1 VVKNDGATGGSS
13 LIQGEDESLFHSQK
27 KIAPIG
33 RTALEWLYWAGKT
46 TKRRAAARICDEQ
59 FILRWMRTTPAFEFH
74 VSRAARL
81 QYQFDELLF
90 AFNGNVVFANPQA
103 ARQFAARI
111 NQVKGTQNDPAKA
124 ARPAD
129 LYAMG
134 LIDEALHALVALYR
148 KQVDQRVMTDAV
160 AWFEGKVGHDRMDAT
175 LTAFVDNFP
184 PLAVHRNQQTTVEWL
199 KGTTDGM
206 PHRAVALEEMMMLW
220 MANAN
225 PAFQRYSELFDET
238 VLKETAY
245 REINQGLRPYFET
258 RPRFGAR
265 KQNLFDMLRAPAVTA
280 PGSLTEQLAF
290 LRENYKDELRDI
302 LVHILTA
309 LDVLKEEELAIWS
322 LYHPPTTQQRHFGLP
337 QDMGDS
343 SAAAVPQFGYK
354 GHEYEQFSPDVDWM
368 PSTVLLAKTA
378 FVWLDQ
384 LSRKYSRH
392 IYSLDQVPDEELAI
406 MARRG
411 FNSLWL
417 IGLWERSSASRR
429 IKQMMGNPDAAASAY
444 SLMDYEIAHDLGG
457 EAAYNNFR
465 ERATRFGIRLASDMV
480 PNHMGIDSRWV
491 IEHPDWFL
499 SLPYSPYPSYSFN
512 GPDLSSDGRVEI
524 KIEDHY
530 YDRTDASVV
539 FRRTDRHSSDTRY
552 VYHGND
558 GTTFP
563 WNDTAQLNYLN
574 PAVREA
580 IIQTIIHVA
589 RMFPIIRF
597 DAAMTLTKQHFQRLW
612 FPAPGTGGAIPSR
625 AEHGLTKAEFDRL
638 MPAEFWREVV
648 DRIAVEVPGTLLLA
662 EAFWLLEGYF
672 VRTLGMH
679 RVYNSAFM
687 NMLRDEEN
695 ANYRS
700 VIKNTLEFD
709 PEVLKR
715 YVNFMNNPD
724 ERTAIDQFGKGDKYF
739 GVCTLL
745 ATFPG
750 LPMFGHGQV
759 EGFSERYGM
768 EFRRAQR
775 DEVPDQWLEG
785 RHEREISPLL
795 HRRHIF
801 AEVHDFLLYD
811 FYTDGGSVNEDVY
824 AFTNRRGND
833 RALVVFHNRY
843 AHTTG
848 WVRMSCAYAE
858 KQGDGS
864 KRLRQRS
871 IGEAFG
877 LHHDPNQFVAYRDLF
892 TGQEYLHRSSD
903 IAERGLRIVLGAY
916 EHHVLLDWRDL
927 RDDATHH
934 WSELCNH
941 LEGQGVPS
949 LDDALRALE
958 LRPVHEHMTRML
970 STRLVKTIVP
980 RELEEKAPA
989 KVAAADAKL
998 AKKETKSKV
1007 PTEPVKVAAKD
1018 DATLKKAEVP
1028 EVLETVAWS
1037 ELLDRAESF
1046 YKDIEHFIATELQR
1060 SPGSELRPTRAF
1072 DTHAAITMLRKRV
1085 EELRRIPALVKRFR
1099 TTTPKHCSN
1108 LLPTGATELSAWGAA
1123 LAWTILEVAGRVAA
1137 PDDPE
1142 HYAMLLFDHARLR
1155 QPIADAM
1162 EKLGAHGEDRWRVA
1176 ARLRFAFAHA
1186 ASAHKFRQTP
1196 GRSSAPLSWLHDA
1209 EVAWLIG
1216 SNEHEGVRY
1225 FNKEQFEQLLW
1236 WMALRP
1242 LMEIA
1247 EEVQPDANE
1256 LSELERDMERR
1267 CKLASDGGYRMEA
1280 LLEADNVL

>member
-1 VVKNDGATGGSS
+1 
-13 LIQGEDESLFHSQK
+13 
-27 KIAPIG
+27 
-33 RTALEWLYWAGKT
+33 
-46 TKRRAAARICDEQ
+46 
-59 FILRWMRTTPAFEFH
+59 MRTTAVFEFH
-74 VSRAARL
+74 VSRAARE

-90 AFNGNVVFANPQA
+90 AFNGNVVFANPMA

-111 NQVKGTQNDPAKA
+111 NAVRGVQKDPARA

-129 LYAMG
+129 LFAMG
-134 LIDEALHALVALYR
+134 LIDEALHALVAMYR
-148 KQVDQRVMTDAV
+148 RQVDQRAMTDAL
-160 AWFEGKVGHDRMDAT
+160 AWFDRKLGHDNLEFT
-175 LTAFVDNFP
+175 LTAFVQHFP
-184 PLAVHRNQQTTVEWL
+184 PIAVHRREQTAMEWL
-199 KGTTDGM
+199 GGSTEGL

-220 MANAN
+220 LANAN
-225 PAFQRYSELFDET
+225 PAFKKYAELFDDT
-238 VLKETAY
+238 ILKDTAY
-245 REINQGLRPYFET
+245 RAITAGFRDYFET
-258 RPRFGAR
+258 RPRFGRR
-265 KQNLFDMLRAPAVTA
+265 KQNLFDVLRAPALA
-280 PGSLTEQLAF
+280 SPDSLSGQLAF
-290 LRENYKDELRDI
+290 LRENYKEELSAI

-322 LYHPPTTQQRHFGLP
+322 VFHPPTHEHRHFGTP

-343 SAAAVPQFGYK
+343 TAAAVPQFGYK
-354 GHEYEQFSPDVDWM
+354 GQEFEHFSPDVDWM
-368 PSTVLLAKTA
+368 PSTVLLAKTV

-384 LSRKYSRH
+384 LSKQYRRH
-392 IYSLDQVPDEELAI
+392 IHSLDQVPDEELAI

-417 IGLWERSSASRR
+417 IGLWERSQASRR
-429 IKQMMGNPDAAASAY
+429 IKQLMGNADAAASAY
-444 SLMDYEIAHDLGG
+444 SLMDYQIAHDLGG
-457 EAAYNNFR
+457 EAAYHNFR
-465 ERATRFGIRLASDMV
+465 ERASRYGIRLASDMV

-491 IEHPDWFL
+491 TEHPDWFL
-499 SLPYSPYPSYSFN
+499 SLPYSPYPSYSFD

-530 YDRTDASVV
+530 YDKTDASVV
-539 FRRTDRHSSDTRY
+539 FRRVDRHNGDTRY

-574 PAVREA
+574 PEVREA

-625 AEHGLTKAEFDRL
+625 AEHGLSKADFDRL

-759 EGFSERYGM
+759 EGYSERYGM

-795 HRRHIF
+795 HRRPVF
-801 AEVHDFLLYD
+801 AEVNEFLLYD

-848 WVRMSCAYAE
+848 WIRISCAYAE
-858 KQGDGS
+858 RQGDGS

-877 LHHDPNQFVAYRDLF
+877 LHHDANLFVAYRDLF
-892 TGQEYLHRSSD
+892 TGQEFLQRASD
-903 IAERGLRIVLGAY
+903 VAERGLRLVLGAY

-927 RDDATHH
+927 RDDATHR
-934 WSELCNH
+934 WSELCDH
-941 LEGQGVPS
+941 LEGRGVPS
-949 LDDALRALE
+949 LDDALRTLE
-958 LRPVHEHMTRML
+958 LRPVHEHIGRLL
-970 STRLVKTIVP
+970 SARIVGTVIPSELTEATPSAKTVAP
-980 RELEEKAPA
+980 EAAAQKKSAKATPSAKDKKATEKDAEA
-989 KVAAADAKL
+989 VAAQKSVAQESSTAKSNS
-998 AKKETKSKV
+998 ASE
-1007 PTEPVKVAAKD
+1007 EP
-1018 DATLKKAEVP
+1018 
-1028 EVLETVAWS
+1028 AWR
-1037 ELLDRAESF
+1037 ELLDRAEHF
-1046 YKDIEHFIATELQR
+1046 YNDLGHFIGTEVQR
-1060 SPGSELRPTRAF
+1060 SAGTELRPSKAWDTRA
-1072 DTHAAITMLRKRV
+1072 AVEMLKKRV
-1085 EELRRIPALVKRFR
+1085 DELRRIPALVKAFR
-1099 TTTPKHCSN
+1099 KPAPDHCAN
-1108 LLPTGATELSAWGAA
+1108 MLPTRATESAAWGAT
-1123 LAWTILEVAGRVAA
+1123 LAWVILEVAGRVAA

-1155 QPIADAM
+1155 HPIAEAL
-1162 EKLGAHGEDRWRVA
+1162 EKLGAHGEDRWRAA

-1186 ASAHKFRQTP
+1186 ASAHKIRQTP
-1196 GRSSAPLSWLHDA
+1196 GRSSAPLSWLHDS

-1216 SNEHEGVRY
+1216 SNEHQGVRY

-1247 EEVQPDANE
+1247 SEEKPDQGE
-1256 LSELERDMERR
+1256 LQELEADMEKR
-1267 CKLASDGGYRMEA
+1267 CKMAASGGYRMEA
-1280 LLEADNVL
+1280 LLESGSVL

>member
-1 VVKNDGATGGSS
+1 
-13 LIQGEDESLFHSQK
+13 
-27 KIAPIG
+27 
-33 RTALEWLYWAGKT
+33 
-46 TKRRAAARICDEQ
+46 
-59 FILRWMRTTPAFEFH
+59 MRTTPVFEFH
-74 VSRAARL
+74 VSKTARL

-90 AFNGNVVFANPQA
+90 AFNGNVVFANPLA

-111 NQVKGTQNDPAKA
+111 NQVRGTQNDPARA

-134 LIDEALHALVALYR
+134 LIDEALHAIIALYR
-148 KQVDQRVMTDAV
+148 KQVDQRVMTDALV
-160 AWFEGKVGHDRMDAT
+160 FFERSLGHDSVENT
-175 LTAFVDNFP
+175 LTKFVDNFP
-184 PLAVHRNQQTTVEWL
+184 PLAVHRGEQSVGDWL
-199 KGTTDGM
+199 NGTTEGLD
-206 PHRAVALEEMMMLW
+206 HRSVALEEMMMLW
-220 MANAN
+220 LANAN
-225 PAFQRYSELFDET
+225 PAFKRYAELFDES
-238 VLKETAY
+238 VLKGTAY
-245 REINQGLRPYFET
+245 REINKSFRDYFDT

-265 KQNLFDMLRAPAVTA
+265 KQNLVDMLRAPSLAA
-280 PGSLTEQLAF
+280 PTSLTEQLAY
-290 LRENYKDELRDI
+290 LRENYKEELGDI
-302 LVHILTA
+302 LVQILTA
-309 LDVLKEEELAIWS
+309 LDVLKEEEIAIWS
-322 LYHPPTTQQRHFGLP
+322 VFHPPTEEHRRFGLP

-343 SAAAVPQFGYK
+343 STAAVPQFGYR
-354 GHEYEQFSPDVDWM
+354 GHEYERFSPDVDWM
-368 PSTVLLAKTA
+368 PSTVLLAKTV

-384 LSRKYSRH
+384 LSRQYGRH
-392 IYSLDQVPDEELAI
+392 IHSLDQIPDEELAM

-417 IGLWERSSASRR
+417 IGLWERSQASRR

-444 SLMDYEIAHDLGG
+444 SLMDYQIAHDLGG
-457 EAAYNNFR
+457 DAAYHNFR
-465 ERATRFGIRLASDMV
+465 ERATRYGIRLASDMV

-499 SLPYSPYPSYSFN
+499 SLPYSPYPAYTFN

-530 YDRTDASVV
+530 FDKSDASVV
-539 FRRTDRHSSDTRY
+539 FRRVDRSSGDTRF

-574 PAVREA
+574 PEVREA

-625 AEHGLTKAEFDRL
+625 AEHGLTKADFDRL

-768 EFRRAQR
+768 EFRRPQR
-775 DEVPDQWLEG
+775 DEVPDQWLVG

-795 HRRHIF
+795 HRRPMF
-801 AEVHDFLLYD
+801 AEVDNFLLYD
-811 FYTDGGSVNEDVY
+811 FYMDGGGVNEDVY
-824 AFTNRRGND
+824 AFSNRRGND

-843 AHTTG
+843 AHTIG

-864 KRLRQRS
+864 KHLRQKS
-871 IGEAFG
+871 IGESFG
-877 LHHDPNQFVAYRDLF
+877 LQHDPNQFVAYRDLF
-892 TGQEYLHRSSD
+892 TGQEYLQRSSD

-927 RDDATHH
+927 RDDATHR
-934 WSELCNH
+934 WSELCNQ
-941 LEGQGVPS
+941 LEGRGVPS

-958 LRPVHEHMTRML
+958 LRPVHDDIARLL
-970 STRLVKTIVP
+970 SARLVSTVIP
-980 RELEEKAPA
+980 REAASA
-989 KVAAADAKL
+989 KVKAADGKALKRD
-998 AKKETKSKV
+998 SKV
-1007 PTEPVKVAAKD
+1007 PQPSTTKKPALKDEQAAPKAQAPTAPVAPGKV
-1018 DATLKKAEVP
+1018 E
-1028 EVLETVAWS
+1028 WS
-1037 ELLDRAESF
+1037 ELLSRAESF
-1046 YKDIEHFIATELQR
+1046 YNDLEHFIATELNR
-1060 SPGSELRPTRAF
+1060 SPGSELRPSRAF
-1072 DTHAAITMLRKRV
+1072 DVRMAGELLRKRV
-1085 EELRRIPALVKRFR
+1085 EELQRIPALVKSFKSAP
-1099 TTTPKHCSN
+1099 PKHCAN
-1108 LLPTGATELSAWGAA
+1108 LLPSGATEVSAWGAA
-1123 LAWTILEVAGRVAA
+1123 LAWILLEVAGRVAS

-1142 HYAMLLFDHARLR
+1142 HYSMLLFDHARLR
-1155 QPIADAM
+1155 QPIADAL

-1176 ARLRFAFAHA
+1176 ARLRFSFAHA

-1196 GRSSAPLSWLHDA
+1196 GRSSAPLSWLNDP

-1247 EEVQPDANE
+1247 EEEQPDVRE
-1256 LSELERDMERR
+1256 LQELESEMERR
-1267 CKLASDGGYRMEA
+1267 CKLASSVGYRMEG
-1280 LLEADNVL
+1280 LLESGNVL

>member
-1 VVKNDGATGGSS
+1 
-13 LIQGEDESLFHSQK
+13 
-27 KIAPIG
+27 
-33 RTALEWLYWAGKT
+33 
-46 TKRRAAARICDEQ
+46 
-59 FILRWMRTTPAFEFH
+59 MRTTAVFEFH
-74 VSRAARL
+74 VSRAARQ
-81 QYQFDELLF
+81 QYEFDELLF
-90 AFNGNVVFANPQA
+90 AFNGNVVFANPLA

-111 NQVKGTQNDPAKA
+111 NQKRGALKDPSRA
-124 ARPAD
+124 ASPAD
-129 LYAMG
+129 LFAMG
-134 LIDEALHALVALYR
+134 LIDEALHALVAQYR
-148 KQVDQRVMTDAV
+148 QRVDPKAMTDAL
-160 AWFEGKVGHDRMDAT
+160 AWFDKKLGHNHLETT
-175 LTAFVDNFP
+175 LTSFVEEFP
-184 PLAVHRNQQTTVEWL
+184 PIAVFRKEQTTAEWMN
-199 KGTTDGM
+199 GTTAAM

-220 MANAN
+220 LANAN
-225 PAFQRYSELFDET
+225 PAFRKYAELFDDIL
-238 VLKETAY
+238 LKDTAY
-245 REINQGLRPYFET
+245 RAISASFREYFET

-265 KQNLFDMLRAPAVTA
+265 KQNLFDALRAPALA
-280 PGSLTEQLAF
+280 SPESLAGQLAF
-290 LRENYKDELRDI
+290 LRENFKEELADI
-302 LVHILTA
+302 LIHILTA
-309 LDVLKEEELAIWS
+309 LDVLKEEEIAIWT
-322 LYHPPTTQQRHFGLP
+322 LFHPPTDPRHFGAKL
-337 QDMGDS
+337 DMGDS
-343 SAAAVPQFGYK
+343 SAAAVPHFGYR
-354 GHEYEQFSPDVDWM
+354 GHEYENFSRDVDWM
-368 PSTVLLAKTA
+368 PSTVLLAKTVY
-378 FVWLDQ
+378 VWLDQ
-384 LSRKYSRH
+384 LSREYGRH
-392 IYSLDQVPDEELAI
+392 LHTLDQVPDEELAQ

-417 IGLWERSSASRR
+417 IGLWERSQASRR
-429 IKQMMGNPDAAASAY
+429 IKQLMGNQDAAASAY
-444 SLMDYEIAHDLGG
+444 SLYDYTIAQDLGG
-457 EAAYNNFR
+457 EGAYNNLR
-465 ERATRFGIRLASDMV
+465 DRAARYGIRLASDMV
-480 PNHMGIDSRWV
+480 PNHMGIDSRWM

-499 SLPYSPYPSYSFN
+499 SLPYSPYPAYSFN
-512 GPDLSSDGRVEI
+512 GPDLSNDGRVEI

-530 YDRTDASVV
+530 FDHSDASVV
-539 FRRTDRHSSDTRY
+539 FRRTDRWSGDTRY

-574 PAVREA
+574 AEVREG

-597 DAAMTLTKQHFQRLW
+597 DAAMTLTKQHYQRLW

-625 AEHGLTKAEFDRL
+625 AEHGLTKADFDKA

-750 LPMFGHGQV
+750 LPMFGHGQI

-775 DEVPDQWLEG
+775 EENPDQWLMG

-795 HRRHIF
+795 HRRALF
-801 AEVHDFLLYD
+801 AEVTDFLLYD
-811 FYTDGGSVNEDVY
+811 FYTEGGNVNEDVY

-858 KQGDGS
+858 KHADGS
-864 KRLRQRS
+864 KHLRQRS

-877 LHHDPNQFVAYRDLF
+877 LQRDHNVFVAYRDVF
-892 TGQEYLHRSSD
+892 TGQEYLHRASD
-903 IAERGLRIVLGAY
+903 VAERGLRLTLGAY

-927 RDDATHH
+927 RDDATHR
-934 WSELCNH
+934 WSELCDH
-941 LEGQGVPS
+941 LEGRGVPS
-949 LDDALRALE
+949 LDDALHTLE
-958 LRPVHEHMTRML
+958 LRPVHEHITRML
-970 STRLVKTIVP
+970 SARMVKTMVP
-980 RELEEKAPA
+980 AGLVEAEASAKTTAPAAPRKEAKAPA
-989 KVAAADAKL
+989 K
-998 AKKETKSKV
+998 S
-1007 PTEPVKVAAKD
+1007 
-1018 DATLKKAEVP
+1018 KKAGAKPEEHEVVAPKSEAGKAKGEP
-1028 EVLETVAWS
+1028 EWS
-1037 ELLDRAESF
+1037 ELLRRAEAF
-1046 YKDIEHFIATELQR
+1046 YNDIGQFIATEVHR
-1060 SPGSELRPTRAF
+1060 APGSELRPSRAW
-1072 DTHAAITMLRKRV
+1072 DATAAVTMFGTEV
-1085 EELRRIPALVKRFR
+1085 EALRRIPSLVHGFQSAA
-1099 TTTPKHCSN
+1099 PQHCATM
-1108 LLPTGATELSAWGAA
+1108 LPRDASELSAWAAA
-1123 LAWTILEVAGRVAA
+1123 LAWTLLEVAGRVAC
-1137 PDDPE
+1137 PEDPE
-1142 HYAMLLFDHARLR
+1142 HYSMLLFDHARLR
-1155 QPIADAM
+1155 QPMAEAV
-1162 EKLGAHGEDRWRVA
+1162 EKLGAHGEDRWRAA

-1186 ASAHKFRQTP
+1186 ASAHHLRQAP
-1196 GRSSAPLSWLHDA
+1196 GRSSAPLSWLHDP

-1247 EEVQPDANE
+1247 AEAVPSAAELREVE
-1256 LSELERDMERR
+1256 SDMEKR
-1267 CKLASDGGYRMEA
+1267 CQSAQAVGYRMES
-1280 LLEADNVL
+1280 LLESGGVL